1 MEKFNEYH
9 YWDKDYEEEEEIS
22 FDSNVNVQLTKLLQ
36 EFPKDVVK
44 KAFEEIDSIY
54 QITDPNTA
62 YNHLVK
68 IIQSNFVSVK
78 KRRKCLFLQYL
89 EASASKLGLLYHY
102 TNINSPDSTV
112 LFYLK

>member
-62 YNHLVK
+62 YNHL
-68 IIQSNFVSVK
+68 
-78 KRRKCLFLQYL
+78 KRPTIKNLFLQYL